1 MTVLWP
7 SLINMKEIHI
17 QMRANST
24 VIKVG
29 KLQKADVTF
38 FYSNTNNVLLRITHS
53 YVVAC

>member
-1 MTVLWP
+1 
-7 SLINMKEIHI
+7 MKEIHI

-29 KLQKADVTF
+29 KLQKADVTL